1 MRSMRT
7 VLLGFA
13 LAVVLGGI
21 AWSQG
26 DQPGQQLSN
35 FQLRTGTVLFVTP
48 SGTVS
53 RHSDVPPEMLS
64 ELMKDARPM
73 PAGGDHVHAGR
84 QAVRHAGPAYGGG
97 NYAIRGDRA
106 FVEAVTRAGL
116 VKEEFSRR

>member
-1 MRSMRT
+1 MRSIRT

-13 LAVVLGGI
+13 LAVALGGI

-53 RHSDVPPEMLS
+53 RHSDVPSEMLG

-73 PAGGDHVHAGR
+73 PAGGIMFVQDGKLYATPDR
-84 QAVRHAGPAYGGG
+84 RMEGGTMLSE
-97 NYAIRGDRA
+97 AIARSAKR
-106 FVEAVTRAGL
+106 
-116 VKEEFSRR
+116 